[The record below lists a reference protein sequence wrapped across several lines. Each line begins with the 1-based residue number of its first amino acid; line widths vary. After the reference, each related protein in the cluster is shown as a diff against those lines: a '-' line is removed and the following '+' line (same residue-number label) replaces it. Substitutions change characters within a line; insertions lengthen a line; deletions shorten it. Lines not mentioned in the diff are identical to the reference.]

1 MQTAVKKVYKAEIL
15 HSLLSTKV
23 QVEKLLFDAET
34 NTSWQVFHQHTQ
46 TAVNHLNNVIRLLAE
61 QHITINALPLR
72 AYNLIVSFFLS
83 LFFVQNFLVFFFFIS
98 ILFLFFL
105 IFFLVYIGLSFFC
118 MLSLSI
124 TL

>member
-15 HSLLSTKV
+15 QSLLSTKV

-61 QHITINALPLR
+61 QHITIC
-72 AYNLIVSFFLS
+72 VLS
-83 LFFVQNFLVFFFFIS
+83 KYKQ
-98 ILFLFFL
+98 
-105 IFFLVYIGLSFFC
+105 IGVNYSPEDVDEIMKIYSYL
-118 MLSLSI
+118 
-124 TL
+124 T